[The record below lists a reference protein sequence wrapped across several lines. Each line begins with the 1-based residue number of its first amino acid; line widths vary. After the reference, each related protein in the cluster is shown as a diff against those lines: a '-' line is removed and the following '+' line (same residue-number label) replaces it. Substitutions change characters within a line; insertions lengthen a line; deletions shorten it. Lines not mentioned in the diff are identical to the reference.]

1 MPLIQIRWH
10 FADRDALFT
19 SLDMKL
25 DQLQYLVA
33 IVEHGSLRSAARR
46 LDVPQPALTRSIRSL
61 ERELGGALFLRET
74 TGMVLTAMGRRFH
87 VRASNIAN
95 EARRAQDEI
104 AQHRGEDR
112 GTVVAALSIMPHVGM
127 LPFALK
133 AFRQR
138 YPSVK
143 LQVIE
148 GLFPDAEGPLREG
161 IVDFY
166 LGAAP
171 RASPAPGL
179 AMHKLFDNRRTVV
192 CRKGHPLGTARSLKA
207 LQDADWAIT
216 GVDYDVEDDIARL
229 FESHNLSP
237 PRVVLQASSAMSIMV
252 SLAHSDLLAMLPVQW
267 GDFALTRDALQTIK
281 VREIL
286 PAPSIVMVQR
296 PEYPLT
302 PAAEYL
308 ADVLMRYGPSNPH

>member
-1 MPLIQIRWH
+1 
-10 FADRDALFT
+10 
-19 SLDMKL
+19 MKL

>member
-1 MPLIQIRWH
+1 MPIRLLQCLLCRPGRSYRRPGW
-10 FADRDALFT
+10 RT
-19 SLDMKL
+19 SACHHHW
-25 DQLQYLVA
+25 QSTARSIWQRPA
-33 IVEHGSLRSAARR
+33 ASWPIVAARW
-46 LDVPQPALTRSIRSL
+46 
-61 ERELGGALFLRET
+61 
-74 TGMVLTAMGRRFH
+74 
-87 VRASNIAN
+87 RAK
-95 EARRAQDEI
+95 EEI
-104 AQHRGEDR
+104 TQHRGEHR

-133 AFRQR
+133 ALRQR

-171 RASPAPGL
+171 RAAPAPGL

-192 CRKGHPLGTARSLKA
+192 CRKEHPLCCARSLKA
-207 LQDADWAIT
+207 LQEADWAIT

-229 FESHNLSP
+229 LESHNLSP

-252 SLAHSDLLAMLPVQW
+252 SLAHGDLLAMLPVQW
-267 GDFALTRDALQTIK
+267 GDFPLTRDTLQTIK
-281 VREIL
+281 KSARGTEVL
-286 PAPSIVMVQR
+286 PAPSIVLVQR
-296 PEYPLT
+296 PDYPLT
-302 PAAEYL
+302 HAAEFL
-308 ADVLMRYGPSNPH
+308 ADVLKRFGLSS